1 MKNTIAIVVLLFSGV
16 TLLAQENINTN
27 KFRQLGQEL
36 PTPNVYRTAS
46 GAPGHEYY
54 QQKVDYDMDIELD
67 DETQR
72 LYGTS
77 TITYHNNAP
86 DELTYLWL
94 QLDQNMRAQG

>member
-1 MKNTIAIVVLLFSGV
+1 MKRIHVLLF
-16 TLLAQENINTN
+16 LLSPFFVFSQENINTN

-54 QQKVDYDMDIELD
+54 QQQVDYDMKIELD

-72 LYGTS
+72 LYGS
-77 TITYHNNAP
+77 SIITYSNNSP
-86 DELTYLWL
+86 DELTY
-94 QLDQNMRAQG
+94 

>member
-1 MKNTIAIVVLLFSGV
+1 MRNIFLWLTLGAAI
-16 TLLAQENINTN
+16 TLTAQNINVS

-54 QQKVDYDMDIELD
+54 QQQADYNMSITLD

-72 LYGTS
+72 IYGEETL
-77 TITYHNNAP
+77 N
-86 DELTYLWL
+86 YLVFYRL
-94 QLDQNMRAQG
+94 FVIHY

>member
-1 MKNTIAIVVLLFSGV
+1 MKNIIAITALTFFSAVVLG
-16 TLLAQENINTN
+16 QENIDKS

-54 QQKVDYDMDIELD
+54 QQQVDYDMSIELD

-72 LYGTS
+72 LYGSS
-77 TITYHNNAP
+77 TITY
-86 DELTYLWL
+86 
-94 QLDQNMRAQG
+94 